1 MRSIRWYFK
10 GLFPLKFMVL
20 IITTSLLLESA
31 VYFTS
36 SDPKIGI
43 QNLVMLS
50 LMLIN
55 PLVLISAFLHVY
67 RSKETTLFELSLLA
81 SWRGI
86 AIARIVSALL
96 FVLMFWSIQSFY
108 LLLLI
113 FLAEYK
119 VITLNSFIILLSAN
133 TLLWL
138 ILTTLNFFVNY
149 ISIGLLISLMSTK
162 TSSLLLGAL
171 VFFFMPFSVII
182 LLSSYQENGIEL
194 SGPMTYFIYFLNPEW
209 SYMFNLQY
217 PKLINLHLIQG
228 LTISV
233 VVSILLIAIYYLAFI
248 KLQFKP

>member
-10 GLFPLKFMVL
+10 GLFPLKFMAL
-20 IITTSLLLESA
+20 IIATSLLLESA
-31 VYFTS
+31 VYITS

-81 SWRGI
+81 SWREI

-113 FLAEYK
+113 FLAKYK
-119 VITLNSFIILLSAN
+119 VIILNSFIILLSAN

-138 ILTTLNFFVNY
+138 ILTALNFFVNY
-149 ISIGLLISLMSTK
+149 ISIGLLISLMSNK

-217 PKLINLHLIQG
+217 PKLIDLHLIQG
-228 LTISV
+228 FTISV
-233 VVSILLIAIYYLAFI
+233 AVSIILITIYYLAFI